1 MKAAGQF
8 CRIKK
13 NVMMK
18 QFLLALL
25 STSIAT
31 GAFSNPKTLN
41 ETALKELE
49 YQLDDVMEIMDTS
62 FLKEQLRK
70 VESDY
75 SKTPN
80 ALNKLRLGIVYH
92 EVGLNLSFF
101 SSDGYK
107 GFPKKSFDVLS
118 ELLESG
124 SVTAEMIPFI
134 LSYRASAL
142 SLVSAETRKLKP
154 LHQAFDLFEEAVEQY
169 AHVSY
174 LPEFLRGSVAENL
187 PNLFFL
193 KRRHAMRDFE
203 SIIQKQ
209 ESSPAYANNK
219 IMSFTYW
226 AWANQHQKPKHR
238 KLALSY
244 LNKAIALDP
253 DYIGGRQR
261 AEDLKA
267 KLN

>member
-1 MKAAGQF
+1 
-8 CRIKK
+8 
-13 NVMMK
+13 MK

-25 STSIAT
+25 STSIAA
-31 GAFSNPKTLN
+31 GAFSNTKTLN
-41 ETALKELE
+41 VATLKKLE
-49 YQLDDVMEIMDTS
+49 HQLDDVMEIMDTS
-62 FLKEQLRK
+62 FLKEQLPK
-70 VESDY
+70 VESAY
-75 SKTPN
+75 KKAPN
-80 ALNKLRLGIVYH
+80 AVNTLRLGIVYH

-101 SSDGYK
+101 SNGAYK

-118 ELLESG
+118 ELLESK
-124 SVTAEMIPFI
+124 SATAEMMPFI

-154 LHQAFDLFEEAVEQY
+154 LHRAFDLFEEAVEQY

-187 PNLFFL
+187 PKLFFI
-193 KRRHAMRDFE
+193 KRRHAARDFE
-203 SIIQKQ
+203 SIIGKY
-209 ESSPAYANNK
+209 ESNSAYASNK

-238 KLALSY
+238 ELTLLY

-253 DYIGGRQR
+253 DYMGGRQR
-261 AEDLKA
+261 AEELKA
-267 KLN
+267 KLNGEQGE